1 MSLFFSFAANVYGSL
16 SITQAFLPLLRK
28 STIPGYTK
36 RISFISS
43 IPGAMALPAIGGD
56 SASKHALEGLADVF
70 RRELQSWDIDVTVAQ
85 FGSIDTEKSD
95 EKRDDIKRE
104 VTTPI
109 DDSPIAKRY
118 ASMGTRMM
126 KASDSVELKTSTT
139 VTSALIESMLLD
151 VVPKTRYRAGWDSFL
166 VVPLFSLF
174 PDRLRDLILASA
186 FRKP

>member
-1 MSLFFSFAANVYGSL
+1 M
-16 SITQAFLPLLRK
+16 LRK

-85 FGSIDTEKSD
+85 FGSIGTEKGD
-95 EKRDDIKRE
+95 ENRNDIKQE
-104 VTTPI
+104 VMNAV

-151 VVPKTRYRAGWDSFL
+151 VVPKTRYRAGWDSFFGIPFL
-166 VVPLFSLF
+166 ALL
-174 PDRLRDLILASA
+174 PDRLRDLALASA